1 MSKDSRDIFSEILGQ
16 TKYNLLLQ
24 NIAIPMKD
32 YDGKTAKTFHPNPTD
47 KISLWEGGDV
57 PFMFDYG
64 HEFTEEEKEIIRK
77 ALKYISDN
85 VPCLKFREFTGLET
99 DEYKLIF
106 STNEYT
112 YGYPHDYSWAYL
124 GLVGS
129 ADECLP
135 YKSCGQLVHIYKDCT
150 IMDIEEPE
158 VAAKVCDSDDIIYGT
173 CWLAVDCF
181 SFQTGSSGCN

>member
-57 PFMFDYG
+57 PFMFGYMHKEFGGTREED
-64 HEFTEEEKEIIRK
+64 FTEKEKDTIRK

-85 VPCLKFREFTGLET
+85 VPCLKFR
-99 DEYKLIF
+99 
-106 STNEYT
+106 
-112 YGYPHDYSWAYL
+112 
-124 GLVGS
+124 
-129 ADECLP
+129 
-135 YKSCGQLVHIYKDCT
+135 
-150 IMDIEEPE
+150 
-158 VAAKVCDSDDIIYGT
+158 
-173 CWLAVDCF
+173 
-181 SFQTGSSGCN
+181 